1 VRTPTPSLAILFTLT
16 VRRISSNLRTILQSD
31 KRELSEDEKRTQEY
45 DQLAFRLVSY
55 GAIPLLAGYTGYS
68 RTSTSTSREMQTNK
82 TVMYET
88 HRGWYSFIVTT
99 LAQAIYMFGFVQ
111 LVPQLIINYK
121 LKSVAHMPMKAM
133 MYKTRESC
141 LSTGELC

>member
-1 VRTPTPSLAILFTLT
+1 MLLYFTDS
-16 VRRISSNLRTILQSD
+16 VD

-68 RTSTSTSREMQTNK
+68 RQSSTRNWLVTESWYA
-82 TVMYET
+82 VMYET
-88 HRGWYSFIVTT
+88 HRGWYSFIVST

-133 MYKTRESC
+133 MYKTRECSITNSSGESWRIV
-141 LSTGELC
+141 STVVDDFL

>member
-1 VRTPTPSLAILFTLT
+1 MV
-16 VRRISSNLRTILQSD
+16 D
-31 KRELSEDEKRTQEY
+31 KRELSEDEKKTQEY

-55 GAIPLLAGYTGYS
+55 GAIPVLAGYTVYS
-68 RTSTSTSREMQTNK
+68 RTSSLETRSLSWH

-133 MYKTRESC
+133 MYKTCKSHSYREDTRSQSV
-141 LSTGELC
+141 STVVDDFL